1 MTEEAEELLKVDV
14 LGRVQV
20 SRERREWLLD
30 EFDRSGVVAGEFA
43 RVAGLKYS
51 TFATWVQKR
60 RRATGAGAMAGK
72 TGRVPTRKVRTALPG
87 PRFVEARIER
97 SSPGPGGVV
106 ALRVELPCGARM
118 EIEDVSQ
125 AQIAAALL
133 RAMAA
138 GGAGC

>member
-1 MTEEAEELLKVDV
+1 MKEEAEELLKVDA
-14 LGRVQV
+14 LGRVRV

-30 EFDRSGVVAGEFA
+30 EFDRSGVVAAEFA
-43 RVAGLKYS
+43 RMAGVKYS
-51 TFATWVQKR
+51 TFANWVQKR
-60 RRATGAGAMAGK
+60 RRANGAWAGTGKARLAAAK
-72 TGRVPTRKVRTALPG
+72 KGRAALPG

-97 SSPGPGGVV
+97 SSPGPGGVA

-125 AQIAAALL
+125 ARIAVALL
-133 RAMAA
+133 RALRA